1 MDKLDQALKKTFSGF
16 MAQTEN
22 KSRGKELNEKR
33 SKFYLQVK
41 LAFSEGK
48 KEECE
53 VKELINT
60 FKEGEVTE
68 ALMIAQL
75 CEGFIKTLQ

>member
-1 MDKLDQALKKTFSGF
+1 MDKIDQALKKTFSGF

-41 LAFSEGK
+41 IAFSEGK
-48 KEECE
+48 KEESE
-53 VKELINT
+53 V
-60 FKEGEVTE
+60 
-68 ALMIAQL
+68 
-75 CEGFIKTLQ
+75 